1 MIKDNL
7 TIKDSGIPH
16 QPHHIVDADG
26 NVIASLYHNFQSP
39 LYARMFKIAPRMQK
53 ILFDVLENYSISIN
67 ENNVT
72 DKDLKILKDI
82 AEIQAELLEPI
93 DSRTETTWQDEVF
106 EKNKDEPLA
115 DAFINPP
122 TKKD

>member
-1 MIKDNL
+1 MAHSDDATK
-7 TIKDSGIPH
+7 TWVKAIPKTN
-16 QPHHIVDADG
+16 ADG

-39 LYARMFKIAPRMQK
+39 LYARMFRVAPRMQK
-53 ILFDVLENYSISIN
+53 ILFDVLENYSISIK
-67 ENNVT
+67 EDNVT

-82 AEIQAELLEPI
+82 AEIQVELLEPI

-115 DAFINPP
+115 DAFLNPP